1 MEFGMSEIL
10 ARLDGG
16 PLDAQVIPLDA
27 ESLDAIDDEL
37 VLQWEQ
43 GQLIY
48 RRSGAAE
55 NTGEHDGPTTV
66 PYRFDTAI

>member
-10 ARLDGG
+10 ARLTGG
-16 PLDAQVIPLDA
+16 PLDAQVIPLEA
-27 ESLDAIDDEL
+27 ETVETVDDEL

-48 RRSGAAE
+48 RRAGEAE
-55 NTGEHDGPTTV
+55 NTGPNDGPTTV
-66 PYRFDTAI
+66 PYRFDSAI

>member
-1 MEFGMSEIL
+1 MAGSIL
-10 ARLDGG
+10 GRLDGG
-16 PLDAQVIPLDA
+16 PLDGQLIPLDA
-27 ESLDAIDDEL
+27 RDLDTVDDEL

-43 GQLIY
+43 GQLVY
-48 RRSGAAE
+48 RRAGAAE

>member
-1 MEFGMSEIL
+1 MANIL
-10 ARLDGG
+10 GRLTGG
-16 PLDAQVIPLDA
+16 PLDGQTVPLDA
-27 ESLDAIDDEL
+27 ETLDAIDDEL

-48 RRSGAAE
+48 RKSGAAE

-66 PYRFDTAI
+66 PYRYDTAV